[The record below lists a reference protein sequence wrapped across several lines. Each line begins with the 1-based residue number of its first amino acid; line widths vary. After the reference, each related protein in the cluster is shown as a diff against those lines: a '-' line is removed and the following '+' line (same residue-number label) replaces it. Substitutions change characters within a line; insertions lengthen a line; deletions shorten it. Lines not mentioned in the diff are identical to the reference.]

1 MRPSFLAFA
10 VAAILL
16 TSPVVLAAPTCQTE
30 NGAATRC
37 GTPGAMPVGW
47 SLSAQQRLER
57 HLPGPNYPSGNELL
71 KLVCIMGVFFALMAL
86 LPEFDGAHAGDW
98 GKEEGDED

>member
-1 MRPSFLAFA
+1 
-10 VAAILL
+10 
-16 TSPVVLAAPTCQTE
+16 
-30 NGAATRC
+30 
-37 GTPGAMPVGW
+37 MPVGW

-86 LPEFDGAHAGDW
+86 LPEFDGAHADDW